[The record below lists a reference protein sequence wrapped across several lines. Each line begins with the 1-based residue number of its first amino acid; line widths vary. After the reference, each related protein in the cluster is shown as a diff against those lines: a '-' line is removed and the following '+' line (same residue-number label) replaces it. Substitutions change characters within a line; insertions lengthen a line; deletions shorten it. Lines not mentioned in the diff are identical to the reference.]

1 MNFEREIERQQKAIA
16 ALQSENKELR
26 VALEAARAELEA
38 VQKLNREL
46 KALLNQDSTN
56 SNWPSSRD
64 KSRTKRQ
71 KRTRSLRKKSGKK
84 AGGQKGHE
92 GRTLEFSEKPDVVK
106 THRPTHCAHCQA
118 SFDAKQ
124 RHAAIDKRQV
134 YDLPPLDLIV
144 TEHQVETLICE
155 HCGKMTMGTFPEEVK
170 APVQYGPRVQQLA
183 VYLRTEQFIPY
194 KRSQQLI
201 SDLFGVQISTGT
213 LQNMLKTAS
222 KRLKTAVDSIKT
234 GLIVS
239 KVGHFDES
247 GFYVRGKRHWL
258 HVAST
263 PLLTFYYPHEKR
275 GKQGMDAAGIL
286 PDFRGRAVHDGWSTY
301 RRYEESEHALCNAH
315 HLRELTAVAEQD
327 EQHWAYLFR
336 IFLVS
341 AKHAVDQ
348 AKEQGQTALSEKKR
362 QQIERIYTKLI
373 EAGRNANPEPV
384 DGWPKSK
391 RGRAKKP
398 KPRNLVERL
407 DKYRRETLAFV
418 DDFKVP
424 FDNNLAERD
433 IRMLKVQQKISGHF
447 RSQEGAEQFCT
458 IRSYTSTMR
467 KQGINAWTALGSV
480 FAGDLLLP
488 ETIPV

>member
-1 MNFEREIERQQKAIA
+1 MNSEREIERLQKTI
-16 ALQSENKELR
+16 
-26 VALEAARAELEA
+26 AELERENQRLRVELEA
-38 VQKLNREL
+38 TLMQNREL
-46 KALLNQDSTN
+46 LARLNQDSTN

-92 GRTLEFSEKPDVVK
+92 GHTLEFREKPDEVEA
-106 THRPTHCAHCQA
+106 HRPTHCAHCQA
-118 SFDAKQ
+118 FFEAGQPVVAVK
-124 RHAAIDKRQV
+124 KRQV
-134 YDLPPLDLIV
+134 HDLPPLDLV
-144 TEHQVETLICE
+144 VREHQAETLVCK
-155 HCGKMTMGTFPEEVK
+155 HCGGMTSGTFPEGVN
-170 APVQYGPRVQQLA
+170 APVQYGPRVKQLA
-183 VYLRTEQFIPY
+183 VYLRTEQFVPY
-194 KRSQQLI
+194 DRSRQFML
-201 SDLFGVQISTGT
+201 DLFGMRISTGT
-213 LQNMLKTAS
+213 LQNMVRSAS
-222 KRLKTAVDSIKT
+222 KRLQTAVAVIKA
-234 GLIVS
+234 GLIASEVE
-239 KVGHFDES
+239 HFDES
-247 GFYVRGKRHWL
+247 GFYIRGQRHWL
-258 HVAST
+258 HVACT
-263 PLLTFYYPHEKR
+263 PMLTFFFPHEKR
-275 GKQGMDAAGIL
+275 GKKGMDAAGIL
-286 PDFRGRAVHDGWSTY
+286 PEFRGRAVHDGWATY
-301 RRYEESEHALCNAH
+301 RRYEEMEHALCNAH
-315 HLRELTAVAEQD
+315 HLRALTAVEEQD

-341 AKHAVDQ
+341 AKHVVAQ
-348 AKEQGQTALSEKKR
+348 AKAQGLTALPEKKR

-373 EAGRNANPEPV
+373 AAGFTANPEPAE
-384 DGWPKSK
+384 GWPKGK

-407 DKYRRETLAFV
+407 AKYRRETLAFV

-447 RSQEGAEQFCT
+447 RSQEGAEHFCT

-467 KQGINAWTALGSV
+467 KQGVNAWTALGSV

>member
-1 MNFEREIERQQKAIA
+1 MKLEREIKRLQKVIA
-16 ALQSENKELR
+16 ELQDENQELR
-26 VALEAARAELEA
+26 VALEAALTR
-38 VQKLNREL
+38 NREL
-46 KALLNQDSTN
+46 LALLNQDSTN

-64 KSRTKRQ
+64 KSRRKRQ

-92 GRTLEFSEKPDVVK
+92 GSTLEFSEKPDVVE
-106 THRPTHCAHCQA
+106 THRPTHCEHCQA
-118 SFDAKQ
+118 AFDARQ
-124 RHAAIDKRQV
+124 RRVAIDKRQV

-144 TEHQVETLICE
+144 TEHQAETLICK
-155 HCGKMTMGTFPEEVK
+155 HCGEMTMGTFPERVK

-194 KRSQQLI
+194 GRSQQLI
-201 SDLFGVQISTGT
+201 YDLFGAEISTGT
-213 LQNMLKTAS
+213 LQNILKTAS
-222 KRLKTAVDSIKT
+222 NRVKKAVDSIKA
-234 GLIVS
+234 GLIAS
-239 KVGHFDES
+239 EVGHFDES
-247 GFYVRGKRHWL
+247 GFYIRGKRHWL

-263 PLLTFYYPHEKR
+263 PTLTFYYPHEKR
-275 GKQGMDAAGIL
+275 GKAGMDAAGIL
-286 PDFRGRAVHDGWSTY
+286 PKFRGWAVHDGWATY
-301 RRYEESEHALCNAH
+301 RRYEKMEHALCNAH
-315 HLRELTAVAEQD
+315 HLRELTAVEEQD

-341 AKHAVDQ
+341 AKHVVAQ
-348 AKEQGQTALSEKKR
+348 AKAQGQTALSEKKR
-362 QQIERIYTKLI
+362 RQIERIYTKLI
-373 EAGRNANPEPV
+373 EAGFKANPEPAG
-384 DGWPKSK
+384 GWPKGK
-391 RGRAKKP
+391 RGRAKKS

-407 DKYRRETLAFV
+407 ARYRRETLAFV

-467 KQGINAWTALGSV
+467 KQGVNAWTALGSV

>member
-1 MNFEREIERQQKAIA
+1 MNFGREIERLQKAIA
-16 ALQSENKELR
+16 ALQSENQELR

-38 VQKLNREL
+38 VQRRNREL

-71 KRTRSLRKKSGKK
+71 KRTRSLRKRSGKK

-92 GRTLEFSEKPDVVK
+92 GRTLEFSEKPDVME

-118 SFDAKQ
+118 AFDAKQ
-124 RHAAIDKRQV
+124 RRVAIDKRQV
-134 YDLPPLDLIV
+134 YDLPPLELIV
-144 TEHQVETLICE
+144 TEHQAETLICK
-155 HCGKMTMGTFPEEVK
+155 HCGEMTMGSFPEGVK
-170 APVQYGPRVQQLA
+170 APVQYGARVQQLA

-194 KRSQQLI
+194 ERSRQLI
-201 SDLFGVQISTGT
+201 SDLFGAQISTGT
-213 LQNMLKTAS
+213 LQNMLRTAS
-222 KRLKTAVDSIKT
+222 NRVKKAIDSIKV
-234 GLIVS
+234 GLIAS
-239 KVGHFDES
+239 EVGHFDES
-247 GFYVRGKRHWL
+247 GFYIRGKRHWL

-286 PDFRGRAVHDGWSTY
+286 PEFRGRAVHDGWATY
-301 RRYEESEHALCNAH
+301 RRYEKSGHALCNAH
-315 HLRELTAVAEQD
+315 HLRELTAVEEQD

-341 AKHAVDQ
+341 AKHVVAQ
-348 AKEQGQTALSEKKR
+348 AKAQGLTALPEKKR
-362 QQIERIYTKLI
+362 QQIERIYTKLV
-373 EAGRNANPEPV
+373 EAGLAENPEPAE
-384 DGWPKSK
+384 GWPKGK

-407 DKYRRETLAFV
+407 AKYRRETLAFV
-418 DDFKVP
+418 DDFRVP

-447 RSQEGAEQFCT
+447 RSKEGAEQFCT

-467 KQGINAWTALGSV
+467 KQGVNAWTALGSM

>member
-1 MNFEREIERQQKAIA
+1 MNFEREIERLQKAITE
-16 ALQSENKELR
+16 LQGENQELR
-26 VALEAARAELEA
+26 VELEAARVKLEA
-38 VQKLNREL
+38 AQTRNQEL
-46 KALLNQDSTN
+46 MAILNQDSTN

-92 GRTLEFSEKPDVVK
+92 GRTLELSEKPDVVE
-106 THRPTHCAHCQA
+106 THRPTHCEHCQTP
-118 SFDAKQ
+118 FEEGQ
-124 RHAAIDKRQV
+124 HRVAIDKRQV

-144 TEHQVETLICE
+144 TEHQAETLICR
-155 HCGKMTMGTFPEEVK
+155 HCGEMTMGAFPEKVK
-170 APVQYGPRVQQLA
+170 APVQYGPRVQQLG

-194 KRSQQLI
+194 ERSRQLI
-201 SDLFGVQISTGT
+201 FDLFGVRISTGT
-213 LQNMLKTAS
+213 LQNMLKAAS
-222 KRLKTAVDSIKT
+222 KRVKKAVDSIKT
-234 GLIVS
+234 ELITS
-239 KVGHFDES
+239 EVGHFDES
-247 GFYVRGKRHWL
+247 GFYVSGKRRWL

-286 PDFRGRAVHDGWSTY
+286 PEFKGTAVHDGWATY
-301 RRYEESEHALCNAH
+301 RRYEEADHALCNAH
-315 HLRELTAVAEQD
+315 HLRELTAVEEQD

-341 AKHAVDQ
+341 AKHAVTQ
-348 AKEQGQTALSEKKR
+348 AKAQGQTALPEKKQ
-362 QQIERIYTKLI
+362 QQIERIYTQLI
-373 EAGRNANPEPV
+373 EAGLKANPEPAE
-384 DGWPKSK
+384 GWPKGK
-391 RGRAKKP
+391 RGRPKKT

-407 DKYRRETLAFV
+407 AKYRRETLAFV
-418 DDFKVP
+418 YDFKVP

-447 RSQEGAEQFCT
+447 RSLEGAEQFCT

-467 KQGINAWTALGSV
+467 KQGVNVWTALGSV

-488 ETIPV
+488 KTIPV